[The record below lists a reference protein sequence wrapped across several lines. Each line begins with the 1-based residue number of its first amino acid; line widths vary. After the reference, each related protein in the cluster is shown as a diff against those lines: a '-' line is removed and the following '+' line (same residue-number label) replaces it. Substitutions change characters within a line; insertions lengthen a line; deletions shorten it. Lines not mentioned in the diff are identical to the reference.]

1 MVLAPKIIQN
11 FSVKLIVLFSGSLIS
26 FLWLFIPFV
35 SSYLEMAFFTFL
47 FGTTYGIFEVVLN
60 LQATSL
66 EKKFERPIMSGIH
79 AFWSIGLLS

>member
-1 MVLAPKIIQN
+1 MFLNFWKEWNLKI
-11 FSVKLIVLFSGSLIS
+11 
-26 FLWLFIPFV
+26 
-35 SSYLEMAFFTFL
+35 LEYARSIAFFTFL

-79 AFWSIGLLS
+79 AFWSIGLLSGSFLTSIFLVYELSFFIN